1 MNCIS
6 PAETGSSTD
15 LYAHAIG
22 SGFASLL
29 GFRVVDWGLGRV
41 DLELDIGPQHLNR
54 GGSVHGG
61 VLATLIDVACAL
73 AGLYSSDPG
82 RVRKAITL
90 SLNSNFTGQ
99 AASGTLRARGRVR
112 AGGRSIFFAATE
124 ITDGEGRPIAHG
136 EAVNRYR
143 KGSEETPG
151 DSDEH
156 HE

>member
-15 LYAHAIG
+15 PYAHAIG
-22 SGFASLL
+22 SGFSTLL
-29 GFRVVDWGLGRV
+29 GYRVLHWEPGLV
-41 DLELDIGPQHLNR
+41 DLELEIGPQHLNR

-73 AGLYSSDPG
+73 AGLYSKDPSW
-82 RVRKAITL
+82 VRKAITL
-90 SLNSNFTGQ
+90 SLNSHFTGQ
-99 AASGTLRARGRVR
+99 AANGILRARGRVR
-112 AGGRSIFFAATE
+112 AGGRSIFFATTE

-143 KGSEETPG
+143 KGSEETPS
-151 DSDEH
+151 DSNDH